1 MTEGKREAGANPAR
15 SRHCIRGAEA
25 TKFFFSHWETG
36 KAVLYVES
44 SKPGRR
50 YSAMI
55 LKPGNLPSE
64 CTGIGSRITRYWSYD
79 FPAPFDAPVLSCP
92 FPLEEGFFNAP
103 VPRVP

>member
-1 MTEGKREAGANPAR
+1 MLPGRGDNREIGARPVR
-15 SRHCIRGAEA
+15 SRCRKEQ
-25 TKFFFSHWETG
+25 FFSTRYAATG
-36 KAVLYVES
+36 
-44 SKPGRR
+44 KPGRR